1 MSWGLTK
8 IITNLANRVTENEFV
23 EEKVA
28 LATPMWNKSWVAL
41 NKLLFNKH
49 YHKSFINGVK
59 ENEHIEENVP
69 VEKSNVKINVEEKF
83 TAEIVFLI

>member
-1 MSWGLTK
+1 MNKDYHKSSK
-8 IITNLANRVTENEFV
+8 NRVTENEFV

-28 LATPMWNKSWVAL
+28 FATPMWNKSWVAL